1 MKKTILLLVTLL
13 FTAITI
19 QAQSLQ
25 KFFDKYADDERF
37 QYVSINKGMV
47 NLGSIVG
54 GVSKSDQKNL
64 SKLNGLKILTLE
76 AASES
81 AIMKNIIREIE
92 QIVSNGKFE
101 SAVEVRD
108 KGERVNIYY
117 RVTGNDNAD
126 MLIITKDLNEF
137 NCIWMTG
144 KMTKEEMMNT
154 FSSQNIQG
162 KPLAATNTAT
172 FLLMF

>member
-1 MKKTILLLVTLL
+1 MKKTILLFVTLL
-13 FTAITI
+13 ITAVTI
-19 QAQSLQ
+19 QAQSLE
-25 KFFDKYADDERF
+25 KFFDKYADDEQF
-37 QYVSINKGMV
+37 QYVSINKGMI

-54 GVSKSDQKNL
+54 SVSKSDQKNL
-64 SKLNGLKILTLE
+64 SKMNGLKILTLE

-81 AIMKNIIREIE
+81 AIMKNVLREINL
-92 QIVSNGKFE
+92 IVTNGKFE

-126 MLIITKDLNEF
+126 MLIITKEQNEF
-137 NCIWMTG
+137 NCIWITG

-154 FSSQNIQG
+154 FSSQSIQE
-162 KPLAATNTAT
+162 KPLARVSSAT

>member
-1 MKKTILLLVTLL
+1 MKKTILLLVSLL

-25 KFFDKYADDERF
+25 KFYDKYADDERF
-37 QYVSINKGMV
+37 QYVSINRGMI
-47 NLGSIVG
+47 NLGSIVSG
-54 GVSKSDQKNL
+54 ISKSDQKNL

-81 AIMKNIIREIE
+81 VIMRNTIREIE

-117 RVTGNDNAD
+117 RVTCNDNAD
-126 MLIITKDLNEF
+126 MLIITKEQNEF
-137 NCIWMTG
+137 NCIWITG
-144 KMTKEEMMNT
+144 KMTKEEMMDS

-162 KPLAATNTAT
+162 KPLAVVSSAT
-172 FLLMF
+172 FLLMI

>member
-1 MKKTILLLVTLL
+1 MKKTILLLVSLL

-25 KFFDKYADDERF
+25 KFYDKYADDERF
-37 QYVSINKGMV
+37 QYVSINRGMI
-47 NLGSIVG
+47 NLGSIVSG
-54 GVSKSDQKNL
+54 ISKSDQKNL

-81 AIMKNIIREIE
+81 AIMRNTIREIE

-126 MLIITKDLNEF
+126 MLIITKEQNEF
-137 NCIWMTG
+137 NCIWITG
-144 KMTKEEMMNT
+144 KMTKEEMMDT

-162 KPLAATNTAT
+162 KPLAVVSSAT
-172 FLLMF
+172 FLLMI